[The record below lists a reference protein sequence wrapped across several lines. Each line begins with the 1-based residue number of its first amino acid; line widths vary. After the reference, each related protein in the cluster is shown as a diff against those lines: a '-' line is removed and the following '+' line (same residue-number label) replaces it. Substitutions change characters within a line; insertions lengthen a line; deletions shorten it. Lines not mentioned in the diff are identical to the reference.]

1 MKEEYN
7 KVATNKKAYH
17 DYFVLETYEAGIE
30 LKGTEVK
37 SLRQGKANLK
47 DSWCSVVEGEL
58 FANGIH
64 ISPYNHGNRF
74 NTDPKRVRRLLMHK
88 REIRRLYGTV
98 KQQGL
103 SLIPLSIYFKNGKAK
118 MELGLCKGKK
128 NYDKRAAEAQKS
140 AKRAMEKEMK
150 QKFVSSH

>member
-1 MKEEYN
+1 M
-7 KVATNKKAYH
+7 
-17 DYFVLETYEAGIE
+17 
-30 LKGTEVK
+30 
-37 SLRQGKANLK
+37 
-47 DSWCSVVEGEL
+47 VEGEL

-64 ISPYNHGNRF
+64 ISPYDHGNRF

-103 SLIPLSIYFKNGKAK
+103 SLIPLSIYFKNGRAK

-128 NYDKRAAEAQKS
+128 NYDKRAVEAQKS